1 MQTDNKH
8 MGINT
13 EGKTLLILKP
23 AQAGPRALDI
33 SLSVTAYGA
42 VWPPVGITQ
51 SEESDLLM

>member
-1 MQTDNKH
+1 

-23 AQAGPRALDI
+23 AQAGPGALDI

-42 VWPPVGITQ
+42 VWPSVGITQ